1 MVVWALTKRNLK
13 NFIRNKSNV
22 FFSFLSILV
31 IILLYVFFL
40 GQLQINLLEGYA
52 PNASK
57 VDIQF
62 LTNSWMM
69 AGVILVST
77 ITLPLGF
84 YAVMVADYENKNIS
98 DFLCAPLKRS
108 QLVSSYTLAA
118 FIIGGILTFINFVV
132 AELYIVLR
140 GGALLAPIPM
150 IKAILVILLCLLAST
165 TILYFI
171 ISFVKKMNVF
181 SILSTVIGTLIGFL
195 AGIFVPIGTLPTIA
209 QTAIKIFPLSYGAV
223 LTRQIFMEEPLR
235 RVFEGVPEQYR
246 IAYEMDYGVTVSFNN
261 TEVAGGVM
269 VLILLGT
276 AAVATVISVIRAKNI
291 KFK

>member
-1 MVVWALTKRNLK
+1 MTVWALTKRNLK

-22 FFSFLSILV
+22 FFSFLSILI
-31 IILLYVFFL
+31 IILLHVFFL
-40 GQLQINLLEGYA
+40 GQLQINLLEAYA
-52 PNASK
+52 PDAAR

-98 DFLCAPLKRS
+98 DFLCAPLRRR
-108 QLVSSYTLAA
+108 QLVLSYTLAA
-118 FIIGGILTFINFVV
+118 FIIGGILTFINFNL
-132 AELYIVLR
+132 AEIYIVLR
-140 GGALLAPIPM
+140 GGALLAPVSM

-181 SILSTVIGTLIGFL
+181 SILSTVVGTIIGFL

-209 QTAIKIFPLSYGAV
+209 QTAIKLFPLSYGAV
-223 LTRQIFMEEPLR
+223 LTRQIFMEEPMR
-235 RVFEGVPEQYR
+235 RVFNGVPEHLR
-246 IAYEMDYGVTVSFNN
+246 IAYENDYGVTVTFNN
-261 TEVAGGVM
+261 MEVTTGVM
-269 VLILLGT
+269 IAILLGT
-276 AAVATVISVIRAKNI
+276 TAIATIISVIRARNI